1 MPVKISSKI
10 KEEIRELYNQGFK
23 TEDIAKK
30 VEVSPSSV
38 KIFVKINPDTGRY
51 FERIGEYHQYL
62 ALKNGYDS
70 YVKYESYISIKNGF
84 NSRTEYLIYLA
95 KRKGF
100 RSWGEYQ
107 KHLTLR
113 RINPETGVKY
123 KSSKEYQNFL
133 ARQKIN
139 PETRDN
145 YKSVREYDK
154 YKAIERSKRKKNKE
168 LSDLI
173 VKILVYHD
181 KSQKWLAIKLGVSN
195 QSISEYI
202 NGRSMPKRKTLRKL
216 KKILESKEIPL
227 NKSEN
232 LESLLEPKSKGNI
245 SIWEELVKSIRS
257 LLSN

>member
-1 MPVKISSKI
+1 MTS
-10 KEEIRELYNQGFK
+10 
-23 TEDIAKK
+23 DCA
-30 VEVSPSSV
+30 
-38 KIFVKINPDTGRY
+38 
-51 FERIGEYHQYL
+51 
-62 ALKNGYDS
+62 
-70 YVKYESYISIKNGF
+70 
-84 NSRTEYLIYLA
+84 SRTEYLKYLA
-95 KRKGF
+95 KRNGF

-123 KSSKEYQNFL
+123 KSPKEYQNFL
-133 ARQKIN
+133 ARRKIN

-173 VKILVYHD
+173 LKILVYHD
-181 KSQKWLAIKLGVSN
+181 KSQKWLADKLGMSN

-227 NKSEN
+227 NRKN
-232 LESLLEPKSKGNI
+232 LESLLEPKSEVETSVGG
-245 SIWEELVKSIRS
+245 ELVKSIKS